1 MMAFSKVVT
10 MTTRASKL
18 NKGNNIMN
26 MLVMTTT
33 VLSRILNRNLSL
45 GSLTTASHR
54 LGSHPTAL
62 VMEEDSLLV
71 PS

>member
-26 MLVMTTT
+26 MLVMTT
-33 VLSRILNRNLSL
+33 VVSRILDRNLSL

-54 LGSHPTAL
+54 LGSQPTAL